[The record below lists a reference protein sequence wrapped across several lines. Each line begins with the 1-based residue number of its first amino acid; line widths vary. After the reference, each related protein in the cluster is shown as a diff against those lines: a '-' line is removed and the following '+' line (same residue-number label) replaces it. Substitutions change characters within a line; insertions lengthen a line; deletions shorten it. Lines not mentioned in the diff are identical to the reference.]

1 MHRNLEANKHVTCHD
16 IVAELHVRIYPATL
30 AAASHKDKHGKPD
43 SGIIT
48 VALYAWVAC
57 GIEPTSPT
65 ASLTA
70 QPTNLIVQTRARN
83 LRTVPSRR
91 AFGQS
96 SCEGAAGG
104 ERFAEDFVATSDNL
118 ESILCFTYSFL
129 AIEVGNCTAS
139 GAKLSG
145 FSAIW
150 SARLFKIFLYLS
162 RLSLQGHNRIFPVLS
177 WCGKWQ
183 NLHCTPE
190 RQAVSL
196 RTKMQGLQVPC
207 ACRTEPMDIGRPSS
221 SWGIP
226 RWSGSGVLPIALL
239 PLLVEPRPGV
249 EPDPEDATL
258 CSAAW
263 PCASPRQTSCNCR
276 NSALSSSVRLL
287 LQLEDRE
294 LVGSEVAR
302 RTARNPATVTARGS
316 DTCKNVFL
324 LCKCES
330 VQGSNS
336 RPASSAEVSELL

>member
-162 RLSLQGHNRIFPVLS
+162 RLSL
-177 WCGKWQ
+177 
-183 NLHCTPE
+183 
-190 RQAVSL
+190 